1 MLQGSPLTLSSTH
14 GKRVH
19 AFTRLLTEANTDP
32 TGHVDLHLGVLDS
45 TGDILTTVPS
55 FTLGV
60 TGTDI
65 KPPRPELWPRHFRTP
80 RQVPSPLDPREIT
93 VLITRRRG
101 RQRGGRG
108 WTGLERGTVSQAL
121 TVVTIT
127 LSHSVDTSV
136 LNHFLFGECE
146 VGSNL

>member
-14 GKRVH
+14 RKRVR
-19 AFTRLLTEANTDP
+19 AFTRLLTEANADP

-60 TGTDI
+60 TGTNI
-65 KPPRPELWPRHFRTP
+65 KPPRPEPWPRHFRTP
-80 RQVPSPLDPREIT
+80 RQVPPPLDPREVT
-93 VLITRRRG
+93 VLITRRCG

-108 WTGLERGTVSQAL
+108 WTGLERGTASQAL
-121 TVVTIT
+121 TVVTVP
-127 LSHSVDTSV
+127 LGRSMDTSV
-136 LNHFLFGECE
+136 FNHFLFGECE